1 MQATQPTLQ
10 RQISEIR
17 TAYFQAYSDG
27 TRFLKIRSKEGW
39 LDLIDLTNEA
49 TLAYSKS
56 RNQRLHDVIDH
67 CLALGFQHDT
77 YAIDNRTQVEY
88 YRDWLDHRD
97 RCAVHGIAADCFEV
111 WRDRQVLAF

>member
-10 RQISEIR
+10 RQTSEIS
-17 TAYFQAYSDG
+17 TAYFQQYSDG

-39 LDLIDLTNEA
+39 LDLINLTNRASIE
-49 TLAYSKS
+49 YSKS
-56 RNQRLHDVIDH
+56 RNPRLHDVINH

-88 YRDWLDHRD
+88 YRDWLDHID
-97 RCAVHGIAADCFEV
+97 KCAMHGIAADCFQV
-111 WRDRQVLAF
+111 WRDRQLLAF